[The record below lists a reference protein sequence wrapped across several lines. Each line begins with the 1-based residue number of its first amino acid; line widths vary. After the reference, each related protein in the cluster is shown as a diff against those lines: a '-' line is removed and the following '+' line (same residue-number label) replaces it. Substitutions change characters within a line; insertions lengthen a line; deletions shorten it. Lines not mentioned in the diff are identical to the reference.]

1 MMIKYVFSAVL
12 VAFLFCLDGVSQSFA
27 RSGSPTEQQRCSGD
41 VSRYCRKY
49 IADGYFAVLGCLK
62 QNRRMI
68 SSGCRKVLRD
78 NGQ

>member
-1 MMIKYVFSAVL
+1 MLKFSLWAGL
-12 VAFLFCLDGVSQSFA
+12 AAFLFCFNGASQSFA
-27 RSGSPTEQQRCSGD
+27 ISGSPTEQQRCSGD

-49 IADGYFAVLGCLK
+49 IADGDFAVLGCLK
-62 QNRRMI
+62 QNRRII